1 MHIKQTHIST
11 ARPNLLKEHVSPT
24 HGLTDRIIK
33 HENTTSCIVHLAD
46 SADFKGIA
54 SNKPCNGLTGSCFE
68 SPNDTIHVTVTA
80 KCKKT
85 TQQTICYIMTEKQ
98 KR

>member
-24 HGLTDRIIK
+24 HGLTDRIK

-46 SADFKGIA
+46 SANFKGIA
-54 SNKPCNGLTGSCFE
+54 SNKPCNGLIGSCFE
-68 SPNDTIHVTVTA
+68 SPNDTIHVTVGN

-85 TQQTICYIMTEKQ
+85 DDQTEKIVIN
-98 KR
+98 